1 MLKPARK
8 LKAGDGALHVVKYN
22 ISGEYCLSGGQNRE
36 VTLWNPTS
44 GSKIKT
50 YEGHGWEVLDIS
62 ISPDNSRFASV
73 GGDKAVYASIPF
85 SLSHS
90 SNVR

>member
-1 MLKPARK
+1 MLKTTK
-8 LKAGDGALHVVKYN
+8 TLKAGDGALHVVKYN

-62 ISPDNSRFASV
+62 ISPDNARFASV
-73 GGDKAVYASIPF
+73 GGDKAVYAPPLLAF
-85 SLSHS
+85 S
-90 SNVR
+90 SNVQ